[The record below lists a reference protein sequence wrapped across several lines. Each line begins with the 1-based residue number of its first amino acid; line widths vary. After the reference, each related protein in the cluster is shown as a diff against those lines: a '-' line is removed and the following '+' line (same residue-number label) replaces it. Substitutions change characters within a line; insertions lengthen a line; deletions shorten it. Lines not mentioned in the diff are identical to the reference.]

1 MGNRAVITTRE
12 NFENNGVGVYLHWN
26 GGRDSVQ
33 AFLKYCEVKGYRA
46 PSTDSYGWSY
56 LCGVLT
62 NFFGDGLS
70 CGIDTVR
77 NLDCDNWD
85 NGTYIIDG
93 WEIIDREY
101 YDGEEQMEY
110 DMYDMIEAIDE
121 KMPAHMKL
129 TDSEWTQVKQDCIRT
144 KSFID
149 DNEKMVDFFR
159 LTKEEFLSSYSY
171 LEEDAY
177 NSTLEDVKY
186 RIKKIIESENNE
198 SDLPF

>member
-12 NFENNGVGVYLHWN
+12 NFENNGIGIYLHWN
-26 GGRDSVQ
+26 GGKDSVQ

-46 PSTDSYGWSY
+46 PSKDVYGWSY
-56 LCGVLT
+56 LCGVIT

-70 CGIDTVR
+70 CGIDKLI

-93 WEIIDREY
+93 WEIIDRKFH
-101 YDGEEQMEY
+101 DGEEQMEH
-110 DMYDMIEAIDE
+110 DMYGMIKSINE
-121 KMPAHMKL
+121 KMPEHMRL
-129 TDSEWTQVKQDCIRT
+129 TDNEWAQVKQYCSRT

-149 DNEKMVDFFR
+149 DNEKMVDFFK

-186 RIKKIIESENNE
+186 KIKKIESENEE
-198 SDLPF
+198 SLLPF

>member
-1 MGNRAVITTRE
+1 MGNRAVITTRKDFD
-12 NFENNGVGVYLHWN
+12 NDGIGVYLHWN
-26 GGRDSVQ
+26 GGKDSVQ

-56 LCGVLT
+56 LCGVIT

-77 NLDCDNWD
+77 NLDCENWD
-85 NGTYIIDG
+85 NGTYIIKG

-101 YDGEEQMEY
+101 YCGEEQMEY
-110 DMYDMIEAIDE
+110 GMYDMIKAIDE
-121 KMPAHMKL
+121 KMPEHMKL
-129 TDSEWTQVKQDCIRT
+129 TDNEWIQVKQDCTRT

-149 DNEKMVDFFR
+149 DNEKMADFFK

-186 RIKKIIESENNE
+186 RIKKIIESENKE